1 MHKNN
6 DFVLC
11 TYPNFSYDGF
21 SFQIHILIT
30 LLIYARI
37 KEENKMNNTYP
48 FPMNQIPGYN
58 QLQQIQNM
66 FPQPQGS
73 VYAINSPLDIG
84 NVPTGSTGLSVAI
97 CFAENLMYIKSFQ
110 NGQPVIMA
118 YRVSPFQK
126 EEKKAE
132 EESAPT
138 DITTRLSSL
147 EQKLNTLISGGK
159 FDGLL

>member
-1 MHKNN
+1 
-6 DFVLC
+6 
-11 TYPNFSYDGF
+11 
-21 SFQIHILIT
+21 
-30 LLIYARI
+30 
-37 KEENKMNNTYP
+37 MNNNYP
-48 FPMNQIPGYN
+48 FPVQQLPGYN
-58 QLQQIQNM
+58 QLQQIQQM

-126 EEKKAE
+126 EERKAE
-132 EESAPT
+132 EIAPAN
-138 DITTRLSSL
+138 DINTRLSSL
-147 EQKLNTLISGGK
+147 EEKLNTLITGGK

>member
-1 MHKNN
+1 
-6 DFVLC
+6 
-11 TYPNFSYDGF
+11 
-21 SFQIHILIT
+21 
-30 LLIYARI
+30 
-37 KEENKMNNTYP
+37 MNNNNYP
-48 FPMNQIPGYN
+48 FPINQLPGYN
-58 QLQQIQNM
+58 QIQQIQNM

-126 EEKKAE
+126 EERKAE
-132 EESAPT
+132 DTAIVPT
-138 DITTRLSSL
+138 NDFGTRLASL
-147 EQKLNTLISGGK
+147 EEKLDKLLTGGK